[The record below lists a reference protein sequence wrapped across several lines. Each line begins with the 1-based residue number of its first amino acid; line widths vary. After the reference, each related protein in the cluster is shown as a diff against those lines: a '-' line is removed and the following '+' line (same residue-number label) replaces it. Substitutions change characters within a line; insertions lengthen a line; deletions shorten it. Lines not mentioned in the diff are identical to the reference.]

1 MVSIFV
7 RYDFATSRIQP
18 NSVICD
24 KMCPYSLSDKCFRVA
39 LHQLLKNTFHHT
51 NSHCVVGT
59 WVWIIFCTQIKKQ
72 ETVKRCSRGI
82 HKSQK
87 SKEHLININNQQVT
101 VLQISVKWH
110 LSAIHCSTFSN
121 SICFQKSRRG
131 RGCHDFR
138 NVASPLALCYL
149 TLLTATLAR
158 AVGM

>member
-18 NSVICD
+18 NSVICE
-24 KMCPYSLSDKCFRVA
+24 KMCPYNLSDKCFRVA

-59 WVWIIFCTQIKKQ
+59 WVRIIFCTQIKNRKLSRDAA
-72 ETVKRCSRGI
+72 EVFIKVKNA
-82 HKSQK
+82 KNTW
-87 SKEHLININNQQVT
+87 LNINNQQVT
-101 VLQISVKWH
+101 VLQISVNWH

-138 NVASPLALCYL
+138 NVATHLHCAIWHYWLQL
-149 TLLTATLAR
+149 
-158 AVGM
+158 